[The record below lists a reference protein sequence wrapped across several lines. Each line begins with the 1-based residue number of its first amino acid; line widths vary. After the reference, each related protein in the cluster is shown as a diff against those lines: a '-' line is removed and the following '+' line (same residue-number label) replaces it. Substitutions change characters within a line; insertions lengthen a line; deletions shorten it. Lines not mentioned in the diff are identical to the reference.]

1 MKLSLEGRR
10 ARRRIREE
18 YSPGFPFAP
27 WRPPAQLDRVS
38 VRRPSAV
45 LHRRSMS
52 SADRPSHLASHYS
65 LRHRMIASLSRL
77 FDGYVYTM
85 RRGLAKGLRR
95 KGGLGFVPNWIA
107 RGTHDTAET
116 RFLAALDLKDKVV
129 FDIGGFQG
137 LLTMFFATRARS
149 VVVYEPN
156 PDSRRRLQDNLGLNG
171 ISNVIVRPVGVGAE
185 AGEFEL
191 VFDPLMAGGASADA
205 HVSGQIRTTAGHL
218 RVERI
223 RVVSVDDDIAQNGL
237 PVPSFVK
244 IDVEGMELDVLR
256 GMRRLLRSA
265 RPALYIEMHG
275 ATPDEKR
282 ANARRVLEE
291 LAASGYGDVTHV
303 ESGSRVTPQTA
314 DVAARGHLHCRAG

>member
-1 MKLSLEGRR
+1 
-10 ARRRIREE
+10 
-18 YSPGFPFAP
+18 
-27 WRPPAQLDRVS
+27 
-38 VRRPSAV
+38 
-45 LHRRSMS
+45 MS
-52 SADRPSHLASHYS
+52 SADRSSHLRSHYTI
-65 LRHRMIASLSRL
+65 RHRLIATVSRM

-85 RRGLAKGLRR
+85 RRGLAKGLKR

-107 RGTHDTAET
+107 RGTHDTPET
-116 RFLAALDLKDKVV
+116 RFLLGLDLRDKVV

-137 LLTMFFATRARS
+137 LLTMFFATRAKS

-156 PDSRRRLQDNLGLNG
+156 PESRARLQDNLALNA
-171 ISNVIVRPVGVGAE
+171 IRNVTVRPVGVGAQE
-185 AGEFEL
+185 GEFEL

-205 HVSGQIRTTAGHL
+205 KVAGQIRETAGHL

-223 RVVSVDDDIAQNGL
+223 RVVSVDDDIAESRL
-237 PVPSFVK
+237 PIPAFVK
-244 IDVEGMELDVLR
+244 IDVEGMELEVLR

-275 ATPDEKR
+275 ATLDEKR

-303 ESGSRVTPQTA
+303 ETGSRVTPQTA
-314 DVAARGHLHCRAG
+314 DVAARGHLYCRAG